1 MDDETTQIE
10 PKTTQNQILTPEIEK
25 LTSRIASKIIGYF
38 DVIILILNK
47 MLVSSNE
54 EDKGNITKFITSI
67 KELKAN
73 LTKIFQKEQIN
84 LVEINEA
91 TTSEIVEMLSLL
103 LALLSAAPAIL
114 GGKKYKLYRQRGG
127 ETTEEILTNLD
138 SEKWNG
144 VEGLQILTEMMNEKI
159 DSATNGWKSYFQF
172 DSTKKSNIIKYNDA
186 LDKIVDKLIKRI
198 LIFIEPYILRD
209 DDTSE
214 LADSSRKKMLQ
225 NALLVFKMN
234 KTRLQTE
241 IDKIDKN
248 TDDSKIMGLKN
259 KIKQMEQLETILK
272 ILPML
277 SGFEKE
283 QEANVK
289 NNIKRLYN
297 TISNQMTNPDSGNP
311 NSGNPDSGNP
321 NSGNPDSGNPETLDI
336 EKKTL
341 NKLLSQ
347 VVAELNSNL
356 MLFTKFLTNK
366 NKNTLDEASKKQTE
380 QIILDISSMPE
391 KNITSLKSI
400 GIIIEEGTPS
410 FMELDTKL
418 SMLAGRKTKG
428 RKRGSKKKRKSKKGK
443 SKKRKSRK
451 KRLLRRK

>member
-1 MDDETTQIE
+1 MDEEAIQIDPE
-10 PKTTQNQILTPEIEK
+10 TTQNQILTPEIEK

-38 DVIILILNK
+38 NVIILILNK

-67 KELKAN
+67 KELKSN
-73 LTKIFQKEQIN
+73 LTIIFQKEEIN
-84 LVEINEA
+84 LVEINQA

-138 SEKWNG
+138 SGNWNG
-144 VEGLQILTEMMNEKI
+144 VEALQILTEMMNEKI
-159 DSATNGWKSYFQF
+159 DSATNGWKSYFKF
-172 DSTKKSNIIKYNDA
+172 DSTNKSNLIKYNDA

-198 LIFIEPYILRD
+198 LFFIEPYILRD
-209 DDTSE
+209 DDTGE
-214 LADSSRKKMLQ
+214 LAGSSRKEMLQ
-225 NALLVFKMN
+225 NALLMFEMN

-241 IDKIDKN
+241 INKIDKN
-248 TDDSKIMGLKN
+248 TDDSKIMGLNN
-259 KIKQMEQLETILK
+259 KIKQMDELVSILK
-272 ILPML
+272 ILPKL

-283 QEANVK
+283 QEVNAK
-289 NNIKRLYN
+289 NLIKVLYEK
-297 TISNQMTNPDSGNP
+297 ISNQMTNPENGNP
-311 NSGNPDSGNP
+311 NSGNPN
-321 NSGNPDSGNPETLDI
+321 SGNPETLDI

-366 NKNTLDEASKKQTE
+366 NKNKNTLDEASKKQTDK
-380 QIILDISSMPE
+380 IISDISSMPE
-391 KNITSLKSI
+391 KNIASLKSI
-400 GIIIEEGTPS
+400 GISIEERTPS

-443 SKKRKSRK
+443 SKKGKSRK
-451 KRLLRRK
+451 KRLLRRN